1 MFADTFAFAGRG
13 NLHFRLCR
21 REIAPHLPRGFS
33 LCGAFAAGLKAVAGT
48 QGNPIPTEAR
58 FQEAKGGMNIRPA
71 SLQKPRRG
79 ATNGAQ
85 KNKKTGK

>member
-1 MFADTFAFAGRG
+1 MPDGGICISVFVGAKSR
-13 NLHFRLCR
+13 
-21 REIAPHLPRGFS
+21 PHLPRGFS
-33 LCGAFAAGLKAVAGT
+33 LCGAFAAGLKAVAVT